1 MDLNEYSGIIA
12 VSGDGLLYE
21 IVNGLMERSDCAD
34 AVLTPIGQI
43 PGGSA
48 NALACCVSYLTNE
61 AFRSLTLEQFAASM
75 TFGLV
80 KARPAPLDLIKIQLA
95 DNRVVHSFLS
105 LEWAF
110 IADLDLESEKFR
122 FLGDL
127 RFTVGAIQRILSRFF
142 TKYFYKI
149 LFH

>member
-1 MDLNEYSGIIA
+1 MREHLKDLNLNEYRGIIA
-12 VSGDGLLYE
+12 VSGDGLLHE
-21 IVNGLMERSDCAD
+21 IINGLMDRTDWKTAIK
-34 AVLTPIGQI
+34 TPICQL

-61 AFRSLTLEQFAASM
+61 IYRETNLDYFATSM
-75 TFGLV
+75 TFNLIKSKPV
-80 KARPAPLDLIKIQLA
+80 SLDLIKIQLVN
-95 DNRVVHSFLS
+95 DQIIHSFLS

-127 RFTVGAIQRILSRFF
+127 RFTVGAVQRILSN
-142 TKYFYKI
+142 
-149 LFH
+149 